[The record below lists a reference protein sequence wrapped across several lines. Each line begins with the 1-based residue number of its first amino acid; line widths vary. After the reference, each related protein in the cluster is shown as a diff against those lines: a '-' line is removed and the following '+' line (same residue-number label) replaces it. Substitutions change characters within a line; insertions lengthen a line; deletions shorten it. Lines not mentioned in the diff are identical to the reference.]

1 MPKHVQISRTVRLP
15 LLGAM
20 YLTAEAEGLVSF
32 SSSMPETTPD
42 STNERP
48 DPADPAAKAA
58 CEALICQ
65 AESELLEYLAGKRTV
80 FTVPLAPKGT
90 AFQQKVW
97 QELLRIPYGKTS
109 TYGEVAIQLGGL
121 HLARAA
127 GHAAA
132 SNNLPL
138 FIPCHRLLG
147 KGGRIGGFSL
157 FCETIGGPELKQR
170 LLAMEQGLL
179 THEQGLL
186 TNEQGLPNLQ

>member
-1 MPKHVQISRTVRLP
+1 MQEHAQISRTVRLP

-20 YLTAEAEGLVSF
+20 CLTAEAEGLVSF
-32 SSSMPETTPD
+32 SSSIPESAPESAD
-42 STNERP
+42 KRADERQE
-48 DPADPAAKAA
+48 PADTAEKAA

-65 AESELLEYLAGKRTV
+65 AEAELLEYLEGKRTV

-90 AFQQKVW
+90 AFQHKVW

-109 TYGEVAIQLGGL
+109 TYGEVAIRLGGL

-132 SNNLPL
+132 SNRLPI

-147 KGGRIGGFSL
+147 KGGRTGGFSL
-157 FCETIGGPELKQR
+157 FCETIGGPKLKER

-179 THEQGLL
+179 T
-186 TNEQGLPNLQ
+186 NDRGLPYLQ

>member
-1 MPKHVQISRTVRLP
+1 MPKHAQISRTVRLP

-20 YLTAEAEGLVSF
+20 YLTAEAGGLVAF
-32 SSSMPETTPD
+32 SSSIPENAPESMPESTHESTDGRREPD
-42 STNERP
+42 TAET
-48 DPADPAAKAA
+48 AA
-58 CEALICQ
+58 CEALIRQ
-65 AESELLEYLAGKRTV
+65 AEAELLEYLEGKRTA

-90 AFQQKVW
+90 AFQHKVW

-109 TYGEVAIQLGGL
+109 TYGEVAIRIGGL

-132 SNNLPL
+132 SNKLPL

-157 FCETIGGPELKQR
+157 FCETIGGPKLKEC
-170 LLAMEQGLL
+170 LLALE
-179 THEQGLL
+179 
-186 TNEQGLPNLQ
+186 NGLPYLQ